1 MVNGVLVALA
11 PAVLAVMTICPVVP
25 SSLAEGVPASAP
37 VLVLNASQEGR
48 PVAANDIPAPLEIT
62 LGWNKYCS
70 PTVAVAEGLPSIV
83 IDALGL
89 EGAVGVAG
97 AAGVGGAA
105 VAPVVPVVAAVLPLP
120 AFAVSLPL
128 EPQQPDKNSPITS
141 KPVNRDTVIIN
152 PLRA

>member
-1 MVNGVLVALA
+1 M
-11 PAVLAVMTICPVVP
+11 
-25 SSLAEGVPASAP
+25 
-37 VLVLNASQEGR
+37 
-48 PVAANDIPAPLEIT
+48 
-62 LGWNKYCS
+62 
-70 PTVAVAEGLPSIV
+70 PSIV